1 MKQKIFN
8 AIENDEKIKL
18 ALENRTNIK
27 DWKNFTRTHFN
38 IIAKEINKKVSEK
51 VTENPVYISDYLL
64 LGKDKVENLA
74 FQFNLKYP
82 AEVIDYLD
90 LSSSNKPFNWISG
103 KTLERYWTDDSVKPK
118 DLKLNVLLTYLE
130 VPIKDW
136 DEWKYYSSPNTFKSA
151 VIHKP
156 QITEGNDLIISPKD
170 KIFFKNIRRYYLGSY
185 YLYYIKTDNKRIVK
199 TPFIIKEEGNKVV
212 IESTSEGH
220 RYKSTVIKNMLKSL
234 YVVCT
239 NLDWE
244 QEEEVYLFNIG
255 LETKPEVIFGVS
267 ITLTSKS
274 GIPVAIKNVLIKQST
289 DVNYLDNES
298 ETEINFNSQNSNE
311 EESTIVEYF
320 KKVNSQILFA
330 EYCCTFQEF
339 KESLEN
345 EQFTGQN

>member
-18 ALENRTNIK
+18 ILENRTNIK
-27 DWKNFTRTHFN
+27 DWRGFTRTHFN

-51 VTENPVYISDYLL
+51 VAENPVYISDYLL

-74 FQFNLKYP
+74 FEFNLKYP

-90 LSSSNKPFNWISG
+90 LTSSNKPFNWISG

-118 DLKLNVLLTYLE
+118 DLKLNVLLTYLN

-151 VIHKP
+151 VVQKP
-156 QITEGNDLIISPKD
+156 PVAEENDLIISPKD
-170 KIFFKNIRRYYLGSY
+170 RIFFKNIRRYYLGSY

-199 TPFIIKEEGNKVV
+199 TPFIIKEEGNKIVV
-212 IESTSEGH
+212 ESTSEGH
-220 RYKSTVIKNMLKSL
+220 RYKSTVIKNMLKSM

-255 LETKPEVIFGVS
+255 LETNPEVIFGVS

-274 GIPVAIKNVLIKQST
+274 GIPVAIKNVLIKQSS
-289 DVNYLDNES
+289 DVTYLDDES
-298 ETEINFNSQNSNE
+298 ETELLFRNEDTNE
-311 EESTIVEYF
+311 EERVIVEYF
-320 KKVNSQILFA
+320 KKVSSQILFG
-330 EYCCTFQEF
+330 EYCCTFDEF
-339 KESLEN
+339 KETVEKESIKD
-345 EQFTGQN
+345 QI